1 MTRLV
6 LRDSAVD
13 DINAI
18 ADHIAQDNPEA
29 ARNWYDAV
37 LDAANQLAQMPG
49 MGAVR
54 EFEAPELAGLRSWP
68 IKGFRS
74 YLMFYRPIKDGVDVT
89 RVIHGARDL
98 ERVLLEG

>member
-54 EFEAPELAGLRSWP
+54 EFRSARAGGSSILAYQGVPELLDVLPTHKGWRGRDPCHSRSA
-68 IKGFRS
+68 
-74 YLMFYRPIKDGVDVT
+74 RP
-89 RVIHGARDL
+89 
-98 ERVLLEG
+98 